1 MNSRRRFLAALVV
14 VAALLLSSLACISS
28 SAMPAPTA
36 TVAATAPAGPTS
48 QCKIPDLTGMDQQS
62 AMKNLAALG
71 LTPVKTLD
79 YSDTIPADSVIIT
92 DPPPGTTLDSC
103 QSNVTIVISMGPRQ
117 PGALTP
123 LAQKDT
129 PAAPDLIPTPD
140 MSSSLDKPMYNILYQ
155 ENFDTLKDGMNPAWK
170 VKINPGGSMSTKD
183 GTLVVTGTA
192 LAQVGDA
199 SWQDYRITLTSITG
213 SGYGLVVFFRTQ
225 SDTSNSMAM
234 SCQDRPSGAG
244 NPGNALHCE
253 LFRII
258 NNVQTRIE
266 AAYPADVCP
275 SICNIMIEAVG
286 NAYRFVFNGVE
297 QFKITD
303 DTFKNGGA
311 GLYVK
316 SPAQPW
322 TLSSF
327 NVSTPPHPASP
338 GEALFR
344 DDFKTGA
351 WDTGSYDSDFA
362 TYDQSMLD
370 GTYRWHI
377 KAKKGVAQKQCMKAV
392 SLPGVFTFTVNV
404 KVING
409 PKDIAYGLVF
419 RCQDSGNLYY
429 YNVSDNGAWG
439 FFKLINSQW
448 NRVVG
453 EDTSPVT
460 PDQVNQLQVIGDG
473 TNYAFVL
480 NGHLIQQVTESQFKN
495 GGIGLGVELANPGDE
510 ATVEFDNLSI
520 TYP

>member
-1 MNSRRRFLAALVV
+1 MNYRRRFLPALVV

-28 SAMPAPTA
+28 SANPPKPTA
-36 TVAATAPAGPTS
+36 TASSPAPAGQAS
-48 QCKIPDLTGMDQQS
+48 KCKIPDLAGMDQQS

-79 YSDTIPADSVIIT
+79 YSDTIPADSVITT
-92 DPPPGTTLDSC
+92 DPPPGTTLDTC
-103 QSNVTIVISMGPRQ
+103 ENEVTVVISMGPRQ
-117 PGALTP
+117 TGAVTP
-123 LAQKDT
+123 PAQST
-129 PAAPDLIPTPD
+129 PAEPPQFPTPD
-140 MSSSLDKPMYNILYQ
+140 MSSAFDKPMYNILYL

-183 GTLVVTGTA
+183 GTLVVTGTT
-192 LAQVGDA
+192 LAQAGDA

-225 SDTSNSMAM
+225 SDTSNTMAM
-234 SCQDRPSGAG
+234 SCQDRPTASGTG
-244 NPGNALHCE
+244 TALHCE

-275 SICNIMIEAVG
+275 SICSIMIEAVG
-286 NAYRFVFNGVE
+286 NVDRFVFNGVE

-303 DTFKNGGA
+303 DTFKTGGV

-316 SPAQPW
+316 SPTQPW

-327 NVSTPPHPASP
+327 DVSTPPHPASP
-338 GEALFR
+338 GDVLFR

-351 WDTGSYDSDFA
+351 WDTGSYDGDYAS
-362 TYDQSMLD
+362 YDQSMLD
-370 GTYRWHI
+370 GKYRWHI
-377 KAKKGVAQKQCMKAV
+377 KAKKGVAQKLCMKAV
-392 SLPGVFTFTVNV
+392 TLPGVFTFTVNV
-404 KVING
+404 KVISG

-419 RCQDSGNLYY
+419 RCQDSSNLYY
-429 YNVSDNGAWG
+429 YNVSENGPWG
-439 FFKLINSQW
+439 FFKLINLQW

-460 PDQVNQLQVIGDG
+460 PGQTNQLQVIGDG
-473 TNYAFVL
+473 TNYAFIL

-495 GGIGLGVELANPGDE
+495 GGIGLGVELSNPGDE